1 MLSGTSLKFIK
12 EELEKLDVVI
22 RENLKSDVELVG
34 EVSRYTIASG
44 GKRIRPL
51 ILIFAAK
58 SSGFEPVG
66 LYELAAAIEL
76 IHTATLLHDD
86 VVDESGSRRGKPAA
100 NVSFGNAAA
109 VLVGDFLY
117 SRAFQLMVKV
127 GRSDVF
133 PIMAD
138 VTNSISE
145 GEILQ
150 LSQIGN
156 MDVTEERYFEIIDAK
171 TSRLFQAASQLG
183 AVISERIDNEVKG
196 FLDYGRHLGAAFQ
209 IMDDLLDYVGQK
221 TEIGKNLGDDLFE
234 GKLTLPIIHCLRNA
248 TQDER
253 HLIERAVSGRQK
265 DASVLGQVTA
275 LIERSGSIDY
285 SKSLAD
291 LQVELALK
299 SINFLPETLYKGILC
314 DFARSAVMRD
324 R

>member
-1 MLSGTSLKFIK
+1 MLSGTSSKIIK

-44 GKRIRPL
+44 GKRMRPL

-58 SSGFEPVG
+58 SSGFDPEG
-66 LYELAAAIEL
+66 LYDLAAAIEF

-86 VVDESGSRRGKPAA
+86 VVDESDSRRGKPTA

-117 SRAFQLMVKV
+117 SRAFQLMVRV
-127 GRSDVF
+127 GKSSIF

-138 VTNSISE
+138 ATNSISE

-183 AVISERIDNEVKG
+183 AVISGRNSNEIRG

-209 IMDDLLDYVGQK
+209 IMDDVLDYVGQK
-221 TEIGKNLGDDLFE
+221 SELGKNLGDDLFE

-248 TQDER
+248 TSDER
-253 HLIERAVSGRQK
+253 HLIESAVSSRRE
-265 DASVLGQVTA
+265 DVSVLSQVTA
-275 LIERSGSIDY
+275 LIEHTGSIEY
-285 SKSLAD
+285 SKSLAN
-291 LQVELALK
+291 LQVELALEA
-299 SINFLPETLYKGILC
+299 INFLPETSCKELLC
-314 DFARSAVMRD
+314 DFARSAVLRD
-324 R
+324 S

>member
-86 VVDESGSRRGKPAA
+86 VVDESGSRRGKPTA

-145 GEILQ
+145 GEIFQ

-275 LIERSGSIDY
+275 LIEHSGSIDY

>member
-1 MLSGTSLKFIK
+1 MLSGTSSKIIK

-44 GKRIRPL
+44 GKRMRPL

-58 SSGFEPVG
+58 SSGFDPEG
-66 LYELAAAIEL
+66 LYDLAAAIEF

-86 VVDESGSRRGKPAA
+86 VVDESDSRRGKPTA

-117 SRAFQLMVKV
+117 SRAFQLMVRV
-127 GRSDVF
+127 GKSSIF

-138 VTNSISE
+138 ATNSISE

-183 AVISERIDNEVKG
+183 AVISGRNSNEIRG

-209 IMDDLLDYVGQK
+209 IMDDVLDYVGQK
-221 TEIGKNLGDDLFE
+221 SELGKNLGDDLFE

-248 TQDER
+248 TSDER
-253 HLIERAVSGRQK
+253 HLIESAVSSRRE
-265 DASVLGQVTA
+265 DVSVLSQVTA
-275 LIERSGSIDY
+275 LIEHTGSIEY
-285 SKSLAD
+285 SKSLAN
-291 LQVELALK
+291 LQVELALEA
-299 SINFLPETLYKGILC
+299 INFLPETSYKELLC

>member
-1 MLSGTSLKFIK
+1 MLFGTSSKFIK
-12 EELEKLDVVI
+12 EELRKLDVVI

-34 EVSRYTIASG
+34 EVGRYTIAAG

-58 SSGFEPVG
+58 SSGRDPEG
-66 LYELAAAIEL
+66 LYDLAAAIEF

-86 VVDESGSRRGKPAA
+86 VVDDSGSRRGKPTA

-117 SRAFQLMVKV
+117 SRAFQLMVRV
-127 GRSDVF
+127 GKGDIF

-138 VTNSISE
+138 ATNSISE

-150 LSQIGN
+150 LSQIGKMN
-156 MDVTEERYFEIIDAK
+156 ITEERYFEIIDAK

-183 AVISERIDNEVKG
+183 AVISERKPDEIRC
-196 FLDYGRHLGAAFQ
+196 FLNYGRHLGAAFQ
-209 IMDDLLDYVGQK
+209 IIDDVLDYVGQK
-221 TEIGKNLGDDLFE
+221 SELGKNLGDDLFE

-248 TQDER
+248 TLDER
-253 HLIERAVSGRQK
+253 RLIESAVSSSRE
-265 DASVLGQVTA
+265 DASALSQVTA
-275 LIERSGSIDY
+275 LIQRKGSIEY
-285 SKSLAD
+285 SKSLAN

-299 SINFLPETLYKGILC
+299 SINFLPETVYKELLC

>member
-1 MLSGTSLKFIK
+1 MLSETSSKLIRD
-12 EELEKLDVVI
+12 ELEKLDVVI

-34 EVSRYTIASG
+34 EVGSHTISAG

-58 SSGFEPVG
+58 TSGFDPDG
-66 LYELAAAIEL
+66 LYELAAAVEL

-86 VVDESGSRRGKPAA
+86 VVDESGLRRGKPTA

-109 VLVGDFLY
+109 VLVGDFFY

-127 GRSDVF
+127 GKGDVF

-138 VTNSISE
+138 ATNSISE

-156 MDVTEERYFEIIDAK
+156 LDLTEERYFEIIDAK
-171 TSRLFQAASQLG
+171 TSQLFQAASQLG
-183 AVISERIDNEVKG
+183 AIISERNDKEIRG
-196 FLDYGRHLGAAFQ
+196 FLEYGRHLGAAFQ
-209 IMDDLLDYVGQK
+209 IMDDVLDYVGK
-221 TEIGKNLGDDLFE
+221 KSELGKNLGDDLLE
-234 GKLTLPIIHCLRNA
+234 GKITLPIIHCLRNA

-253 HLIERAVSGRQK
+253 HLIESVVSGCRK

-275 LIERSGSIDY
+275 LIEHSGSIEY

-299 SINFLPETLYKGILC
+299 SINFLPETLYKELLC
-314 DFARSAVMRD
+314 DFARSAVLRD

>member
-150 LSQIGN
+150 LSQVGN
-156 MDVTEERYFEIIDAK
+156 MDITEESYFEIIDAK

-299 SINFLPETLYKGILC
+299 SINFLPETLYKEILC
-314 DFARSAVMRD
+314 DFARSAVLRD